1 MVQGRPMVLVAAH
14 SCIDEWW
21 VLRDEATNVAFS
33 IKRNRRPEIEP
44 SAMGEKICRNVLAQ
58 SCQGSCPA
66 KYADLVVV
74 ALAKN
79 IGTRFDQERN
89 DVQVCSFRGKVQGI
103 RIVAVVANPNVRA
116 AIEQQPHAGG
126 AIAPRSHVQCCASP
140 VVASAGVDQVE
151 VQIEQLAEF
160 IGQTFFGSVEDG
172 FNCLLYQG
180 GTISA
185 RLEITGK
192 ELNLL
197 IAVGLANL
205 VDG

>member
-44 SAMGEKICRNVLAQ
+44 SSMGEKICRNVLAQ

-89 DVQVCSFRGKVQGI
+89 DVQVCSCRGDVSLGDARVNMGLELPPAPK
-103 RIVAVVANPNVRA
+103 AVVACDRELGFGELGVRFLRP
-116 AIEQQPHAGG
+116 Q
-126 AIAPRSHVQCCASP
+126 
-140 VVASAGVDQVE
+140 
-151 VQIEQLAEF
+151 
-160 IGQTFFGSVEDG
+160 
-172 FNCLLYQG
+172 
-180 GTISA
+180 
-185 RLEITGK
+185 RLE
-192 ELNLL
+192 
-197 IAVGLANL
+197 A
-205 VDG
+205 